1 MHSGSGASA
10 LKLLTCLK
18 LSVAMHTVVIR
29 FRRRS
34 NQILQCTPGA
44 APLTICD
51 GLHRYGRLAKIPIS
65 FNRAMVNFFAALHL
79 CPKGVKDVHD
89 MLVRY
94 LPAPMGDIS
103 PPARMVAL
111 TLVCAC
117 IV

>member
-1 MHSGSGASA
+1 
-10 LKLLTCLK
+10 
-18 LSVAMHTVVIR
+18 
-29 FRRRS
+29 
-34 NQILQCTPGA
+34 
-44 APLTICD
+44 
-51 GLHRYGRLAKIPIS
+51 
-65 FNRAMVNFFAALHL
+65 MVNFFAALHL